1 MKQVIEELVELFSQ
15 VVPDEDDVVPQCYF
29 VFAQLIADRLVQIWL
44 PFRDLFQRGFN
55 LLFETLLEVQLVEG
69 AKGHYRVQQ
78 VGGVE
83 AARTDVL

>member
-1 MKQVIEELVELFSQ
+1 MKQVVEELIELFSQ

-44 PFRDLFQRGFN
+44 PFGDLFERGFD
-55 LLFETLLEVQLVEG
+55 LLFETLLEVKLVKG
-69 AKGHYRVQQ
+69 AKGHHRVQQ

-83 AARTDVL
+83 TACADVF